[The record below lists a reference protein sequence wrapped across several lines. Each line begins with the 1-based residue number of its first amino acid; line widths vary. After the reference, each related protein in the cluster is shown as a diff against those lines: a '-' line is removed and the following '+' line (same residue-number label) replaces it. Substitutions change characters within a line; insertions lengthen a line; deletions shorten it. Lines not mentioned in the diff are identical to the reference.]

1 MLIHE
6 QDSFFDLQPSAR
18 VAVDGIPYIVSK
30 LARGGMGFVLLLHKD
45 TENAPSIP
53 TAFGLKLALK
63 AMLPDST
70 DSEGIR
76 LFKRELTVWAPFRH
90 PNIVSLL
97 DILDGGDAGWVAAM
111 DWCPGSLR
119 DILNERGKLPLK
131 EATLIIGNIIEGLNY
146 AYDRDKIL
154 HLDLKPE
161 NILYDIDISRLMENC
176 STSNDTLHMTRF
188 MLADWGIA
196 SIKQRE
202 LNAIAGLPPSSDS
215 IAKTLNNMGTLKYM
229 SPERFHKGFSSS
241 IASDMF
247 SLGMIYLE
255 MLTGHLPFQ
264 NSINPVLNL
273 KSGQYLTVANA
284 LLSNA
289 KVPKSIC
296 EIIRFLI
303 AFRLQDRP
311 SDYNVL
317 QSHLIRAYRKSHGFF
332 SIFT

>member
-1 MLIHE
+1 MTTIIHE

-18 VAVDGIPYIVSK
+18 VEVDGMPYIVRK

-63 AMLPDST
+63 AMLPNST

-146 AYDRDKIL
+146 AYGRDKIL

-161 NILYDIDISRLMENC
+161 NILYDIDISRLMKN
-176 STSNDTLHMTRF
+176 SSISNDTLQMSRF

-202 LNAIAGLPPSSDS
+202 LNAIVGLPPSSNS
-215 IAKTLNNMGTLKYM
+215 IARTFNNMGTLKYM
-229 SPERFHKGFSSS
+229 APERFQQGFSSS
-241 IASDMF
+241 IASDVF

-255 MLTGHLPFQ
+255 MLTGYLPFQ
-264 NSINPVLNL
+264 KGIDPVLSL
-273 KSGQYLTVANA
+273 RLGQYLT
-284 LLSNA
+284 ST
-289 KVPKSIC
+289 
-296 EIIRFLI
+296 
-303 AFRLQDRP
+303 
-311 SDYNVL
+311 NVL
-317 QSHLIRAYRKSHGFF
+317 LNNGDF
-332 SIFT
+332 